1 MSDPRPQA
9 LEYVRRNRDRFLE
22 ELKDFLR
29 IPSVSTDPAHEPD
42 VRRAAEW
49 VADRLRRAGAGRVE
63 IFPTGGHPVVYA
75 EAPADRPEAP
85 IVLVYGHYD
94 VQPPDPLDQWES
106 GPFDPTVRGDNL
118 YARGA
123 SDMKGQVLASIAAFE
138 AVARSGP
145 LPVHVKFLIEGEEEI
160 GSPHLPDFIQRNREL
175 LRCSV
180 SLNPDAGMIAPDLPT
195 ITYGLRGLAYFELR
209 VYGPAHDLHSGLYG
223 GVVHNPAQVLCEL
236 IAGMHDAEGRVTLPG
251 FYDRVRPL
259 TEEERAELAR
269 LPMDE
274 RFYLELTGA
283 PALWGEAGYTPIER
297 IGARP
302 TLEVNGLLA
311 GFTGPGAKTVLPAYA
326 MAKISMRLV
335 PDQDPEEVYQQ
346 LLRYLEE
353 RAPKT
358 VRWEVIRMAGVGA
371 SLTDRNHP
379 AVQALSRALEAVWG
393 RRPVFK
399 REGGTV
405 PIVTQLKEILGVES
419 VLTGFGLPD
428 DNYHAPNEKLHL
440 PTWSRGIEALVHFF
454 YNYGEG
460 KEGASH

>member
-1 MSDPRPQA
+1 MSDPRSQA

-29 IPSVSTDPAHEPD
+29 IPSVSTDPAHLAD
-42 VRRAAEW
+42 IGRAAEW
-49 VADRLRRAGAGRVE
+49 VADRLRKAGAERVE
-63 IFPTGGHPVVYA
+63 VLPTQGHPVVYG
-75 EAPADRPEAP
+75 EVHADRPEAP
-85 IVLVYGHYD
+85 TVLVYGHYD
-94 VQPPDPLDQWES
+94 VQPPDPLDLWEN
-106 GPFDPTVRGDNL
+106 GPFEPTVRGENL

-123 SDMKGQVLASIAAFE
+123 SDMKGQVMASIAAFE
-138 AVARSGP
+138 ALVRTGS

-160 GSPHLPDFIQRNREL
+160 GSPSLPAFIQQNRERL
-175 LRCSV
+175 QCTV
-180 SLNPDAGMIAPDLPT
+180 SLNPDAGMIAPDQPT

-223 GVVHNPAQVLCEL
+223 GIVHNPAQALCEL

-274 RFYLELTGA
+274 RFYRELTGA

-297 IGARP
+297 IGTRP

-346 LLRYLEE
+346 LLQYLEAH
-353 RAPKT
+353 APET
-358 VRWEVIRMAGVGA
+358 VRWEVIRMAGVRA
-371 SLTDRNHP
+371 SVTDRNHP
-379 AVQALSRALEAVWG
+379 AVQALSRALETVWG
-393 RRPVFK
+393 RRPLFK

-405 PIVTQLKEILGVES
+405 PIVTQLKELLGIES

-440 PTWSRGIEALVHFF
+440 PTWRRGMEALVHFF
-454 YNYGEG
+454 YNYGE
-460 KEGASH
+460 A

>member
-9 LEYVRRNRDRFLE
+9 VDYVRRNQDRFLE
-22 ELKDFLR
+22 DLKDFLR
-29 IPSVSTDPAHEPD
+29 IPSVSTDPRCFED
-42 VRRAAEW
+42 IRRAAEW
-49 VADRLRRAGAGRVE
+49 VADRLRQAGAEHVE
-63 IFPTGGHPVVYA
+63 VLPTEGHPVVYGA
-75 EAPADRPEAP
+75 AYGDRSEAPT
-85 IVLVYGHYD
+85 VLVYGHYD
-94 VQPPDPLDQWES
+94 VQPPDPLERWENE
-106 GPFDPTVRGDNL
+106 PFEPVVRGENL

-123 SDMKGQVLASIAAFE
+123 SDMKGQIIASIAAFE
-138 AVARSGP
+138 ALIRTGS

-160 GSPHLPDFIQRNREL
+160 GSPSLPAFIQQNRER
-175 LRCSV
+175 LRCTV
-180 SLNPDAGMIAPDLPT
+180 SLNPDAGMIAPDQPT

-223 GVVHNPAQVLCEL
+223 GIVHNPAQVLCEL
-236 IAGMHDAEGRVTLPG
+236 IAGMHDAAGRVTLPG

-274 RFYLELTGA
+274 HFYLELTGA
-283 PALWGEAGYTPIER
+283 PTLWGETGYSPIER

-335 PDQDPEEVYQQ
+335 PDQDPEEVHQQ
-346 LLRYLEE
+346 LLQYLEAH
-353 RAPKT
+353 APET
-358 VRWEVIRMAGVGA
+358 VRWEVIRMAGVRA
-371 SLTDRNHP
+371 SVTDRNHP
-379 AVQALSRALEAVWG
+379 AVQALSRALETVWG
-393 RRPVFK
+393 RRPLFK

-405 PIVTQLKEILGVES
+405 PIVTQLKELLGIES

-440 PTWSRGIEALVHFF
+440 PTWRRGMEALVHFF
-454 YNYGEG
+454 YNYGE
-460 KEGASH
+460 A